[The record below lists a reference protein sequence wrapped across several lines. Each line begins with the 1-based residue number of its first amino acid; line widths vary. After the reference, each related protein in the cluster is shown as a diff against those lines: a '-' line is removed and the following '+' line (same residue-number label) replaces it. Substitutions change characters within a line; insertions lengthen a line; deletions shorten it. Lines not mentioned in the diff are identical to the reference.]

1 MPDPSNAPPDRFE
14 QVQNRVVLDHSK
26 STVVL
31 EYIYLVLEYIYLVQN
46 TMPPPGNRHKPRAV
60 MFRRL

>member
-26 STVVL
+26 STIYYKIRLDL
-31 EYIYLVLEYIYLVQN
+31 ELYVKQTQN
-46 TMPPPGNRHKPRAV
+46 DNLTSDPPSALLGAGA
-60 MFRRL
+60 